1 MDMECQEEGF
11 LAKIIIPSGTKDV
24 LVNTPMCVL
33 AENKEDVGKFAD
45 FVAAAAASTAP
56 AVNSAAATPSTPT
69 PAPKATN
76 ASVPPPPPPASQDRI
91 FVTPIAKVLAAEKGI
106 DLALIKGTG
115 PEGRITKD
123 DVLNYKPVAKKAATP
138 LATLSPTESDA
149 YVDTPLTNIRKVI
162 ATRLTESKSEVPHY
176 YMTVSLD
183 VSKLLK
189 LRAALNGQANGKYKL
204 SVNDFIIKA
213 SSLALGDV
221 PALNSQWGGDF
232 IRQYRDADIAV
243 AVATET
249 GLITPIVHKA
259 QGKGLAIISNT
270 VKNLAEK
277 GRAGKLQPHEYQ
289 VNWCNVGWYFH
300 NLQFGNVRCKPLHCN
315 HQSTTRCYFGCWW
328 SGR

>member
-45 FVAAAAASTAP
+45 FVAAATSPAAAP
-56 AVNSAAATPSTPT
+56 VKSAAATPSAPAS
-69 PAPKATN
+69 APKSAE

-106 DLALIKGTG
+106 ELALIKGTG

-138 LATLSPTESDA
+138 LAALAPTETDA

-162 ATRLTESKSEVPHY
+162 ASRLTESKSEVPHY

-189 LRAALNGQANGKYKL
+189 LRSALNGQSNGKYKL

-259 QGKGLAIISNT
+259 QGKGLATISNT

-289 VNWCNVGWYFH
+289 VHRSNVGWYLYY
-300 NLQFGNVRCKPLHCN
+300 LQFGNV
-315 HQSTTRCYFGCWW
+315 W
-328 SGR
+328 SKSLYCDY